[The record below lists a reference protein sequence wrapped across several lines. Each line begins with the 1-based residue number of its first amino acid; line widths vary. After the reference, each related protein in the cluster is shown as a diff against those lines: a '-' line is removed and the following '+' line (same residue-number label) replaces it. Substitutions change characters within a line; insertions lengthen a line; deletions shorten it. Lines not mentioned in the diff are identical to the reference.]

1 MTPRLRSCGRPECRI
16 CRWRDEEHPDSGHP
30 PRESL
35 AMALLGL
42 AGIVLLF
49 VLAFV
54 LLPVLGGLK

>member
-1 MTPRLRSCGRPECRI
+1 MTRQPHARRVHLP
-16 CRWRDEEHPDSGHP
+16 PDDP

-54 LLPVLGGLK
+54 LLPVLGGGLK